1 MLVVNGMLFWSSVK
15 GFCKA
20 DLVIITVEYR
30 VVELHEIITADKE
43 IIETRLADIECSNR
57 MFALAFSLDVGR
69 IGLFLHPMVR
79 WDGVVNTIDDIC
91 QITIPML

>member
-1 MLVVNGMLFWSSVK
+1 MSVFLAILLINIGFLTEKLCFDVNSMLVVNVMLFWSSVK

-43 IIETRLADIECSNR
+43 VIETSLSYIEST
-57 MFALAFSLDVGR
+57 
-69 IGLFLHPMVR
+69 
-79 WDGVVNTIDDIC
+79 DGVLTLIR
-91 QITIPML
+91 

>member
-43 IIETRLADIECSNR
+43 VIETSLSYIEST
-57 MFALAFSLDVGR
+57 
-69 IGLFLHPMVR
+69 
-79 WDGVVNTIDDIC
+79 DGVLTLIR
-91 QITIPML
+91 